1 MKYLIVLA
9 AVAALSACGVDGP
22 PERPAKKD
30 VTAQT
35 RKGTPEPA
43 PGKWITGTAKVHTA
57 VTL

>member
-9 AVAALSACGVDGP
+9 AVAALGACGVDGP

-43 PGKWITGTAKVHTA
+43 PGKWITGFTSQHMA